1 MMIGLDTNVLVR
13 FLTADD
19 PTQSALAN
27 KLVGSLTEEQPGFVS
42 LVTVVETC
50 WVLRQSYR
58 YHVSDVNR
66 VIAEL
71 LDTAELVVDQA
82 DLVRA
87 ALTVATETGRELPDA
102 LIAERCTTAGCLT
115 TYTFDKQASSLP
127 GMRLL
132 VAPAT

>member
-19 PTQSALAN
+19 PSQSASAN
-27 KLVGSLTEEQPGFVS
+27 KLISSLTEEQPGFVS

-58 YHVSDVNR
+58 YPISDVNH

-71 LDTAELVVDQA
+71 LDTAELVIDQD

-87 ALTVATETGRELPDA
+87 ALAVAAETGRELPDA
-102 LIAERCTTAGCLT
+102 LIAERGATAGCVT

-127 GMRLL
+127 GMNLL
-132 VAPAT
+132 AATTT